1 MSGSG
6 NSHPSESP
14 RTRYLCEAYQLGI
27 AIRNDLQDA
36 DLITIF
42 ENLDHSIDTIEDGY
56 PAWHPSPLSF
66 HAMVLAFVFMEI
78 TGDSYAAFTRRLSRQ
93 PEVATLLGFSRVPDA
108 SAFSRAWRNRFDDAV
123 HEYVQT
129 AAHFV
134 VKEVHDFDI
143 PAPEIRPKAEIV
155 DEPPV
160 EEDSAED
167 ESFSQDEIVQTTR
180 LARDHAFGYFESG
193 RAANASYED
202 TRFFELQTFMG
213 MVRCGTAQG
222 AARFQYRRGED
233 YGPHGDTHLRAVKQF
248 EPKYL
253 VNGFNETTDR
263 LLSVIASEASF
274 HRPVTAAIDI
284 TTIPYYG
291 DVEEMPMVSGTKDG
305 EGRAFK
311 FATLSI
317 VGWNIPLVLAVEPV
331 RESSAWDENPPNR
344 IHRVVRRLVKRAKEH
359 VPIETVLCDREFDS
373 MRVFQTLSN
382 LDVNYLIPKRIT
394 SSEREV
400 IDRMDE
406 DNQEVAVE
414 SASVH
419 VEAGSHPMRFLYVP
433 STSGEGTTV
442 FATNLRVGPDEAE
455 TFCRRYS
462 HRWQIENE
470 YKSIK
475 GDFLAKTSSK
485 DYRVRLFYFVFAVLL
500 YNIWRLTDFLLKAG
514 VDGEMNYA
522 PVLTAGECVEIVAS
536 ALIPPD

>member
-1 MSGSG
+1 M
-6 NSHPSESP
+6 
-14 RTRYLCEAYQLGI
+14 RYLCEAYQIGI
-27 AIRNDLQDA
+27 AIRNDLHES
-36 DLITIF
+36 DLVTAF
-42 ENLDHSIDTIEDGY
+42 ENLDHSIDSIEDGY

-66 HAMVLAFVFMEI
+66 RAMVLAFIFLEI
-78 TGDSYAAFTRRLSRQ
+78 TGDSYATFTRRLTRQ
-93 PEVATLLGFSRVPDA
+93 PEVATLLGFSRVPDE

-123 HEYVQT
+123 QEYVQT

-143 PAPEIRPKAEIV
+143 PAPEVRPKTEIIEDAHV
-155 DEPPV
+155 A
-160 EEDSAED
+160 EDSTED

-180 LARDHAFGYFESG
+180 LARDHAFGHFKSG

-213 MVRCGTAQG
+213 MVGCGTAQG
-222 AARFQYRRGED
+222 AARFQYRRGEH

-248 EPKYL
+248 DPDEI
-253 VNGFNETTDR
+253 VDGFNETTDR

-274 HRPVTAAIDI
+274 RRPITAAIDI

-317 VGWNIPLVLAVEPV
+317 VGRNIPLVLAVEPV
-331 RESSAWDENPPNR
+331 RESSAWDENPPNQ
-344 IHRVVRRLVKRAKEH
+344 IHRTVRRLVRRAKEQ

-382 LDVNYLIPKRIT
+382 LGVNYLIPKRIA

-400 IDRMDE
+400 IDQMDE
-406 DNQEVAVE
+406 DDQDIAVE

-462 HRWQIENE
+462 RRWQIENE

-514 VDGEMNYA
+514 VDGEMEYA
-522 PVLTAGECVEIVAS
+522 PVLTAGECVEIVVS

>member
-1 MSGSG
+1 MQS
-6 NSHPSESP
+6 
-14 RTRYLCEAYQLGI
+14 LCEAYQFGI
-27 AIRNDLQDA
+27 DIRNALREA
-36 DLITIF
+36 DLVTAF
-42 ENLDHSIDTIEDGY
+42 ENLERSINTLEDGY
-56 PAWHPSPLSF
+56 PAWHPAPLSF
-66 HAMVLAFVFMEI
+66 HAMVLSFIFLEI
-78 TGDSYAAFTRRLSRQ
+78 TGDSYAAFTRRLTRN
-93 PEVATLLGFSRVPDA
+93 PEVAEILGFRRIPDE

-123 HEYVQT
+123 QEYVQT

-143 PAPEIRPKAEIV
+143 SAPEVRPKAEIV
-155 DEPPV
+155 EVPPV
-160 EEDSAED
+160 KEDTPED
-167 ESFSQDEIVQTTR
+167 ESFSEEEVVQTTR
-180 LARDHAFGYFESG
+180 LARNHAFGYFDSG

-213 MVRCGTAQG
+213 MVGCGTAQG
-222 AARFQYRRGED
+222 AARFQYRQGAE

-248 EPKYL
+248 EPEDL
-253 VNGFNETTDR
+253 VDGFNETTDR
-263 LLSVIASEASF
+263 LLSVIASEATF
-274 HRPVTAAIDI
+274 RRPVTAAIDI

-291 DVEEMPMVSGTKDG
+291 DVEAMPMVSGTKDG

-317 VGWNIPLVLAVEPV
+317 IGRNIPLVLAVKPV
-331 RESSAWDENPPNR
+331 RESSEWDENPPNQ
-344 IHRVVRRLVKRAKEH
+344 IHRVVRRLVQRAKDH

-373 MRVFQTLSN
+373 MLVFQTLSN

-394 SSEREV
+394 SAERDVLE
-400 IDRMDE
+400 RMDE

-419 VEAGSHPMRFLYVP
+419 VETGSHPMRFLYVP

-462 HRWQIENE
+462 RRWQIENE

-475 GDFLAKTSSK
+475 NDFLAKTSSK

-514 VDGEMNYA
+514 VDGEMEYA
-522 PVLTAGECVEIVAS
+522 PVLTAGECVEVIIS